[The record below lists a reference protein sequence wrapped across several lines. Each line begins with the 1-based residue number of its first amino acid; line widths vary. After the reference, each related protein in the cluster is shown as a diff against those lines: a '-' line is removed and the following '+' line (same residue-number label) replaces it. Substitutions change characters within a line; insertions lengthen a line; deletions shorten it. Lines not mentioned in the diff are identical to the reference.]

1 MREVMIVKANV
12 VIINP
17 DDNVAVA
24 LVDIK
29 KGEAIHLPD
38 NSEFAARSDIPFS
51 HKTAIRGI
59 TRGEEIMKY
68 GEVIGKAGEEI
79 AKGELVHTHNL
90 VVCD

>member
-1 MREVMIVKANV
+1 MGVKANV

-24 LVDIK
+24 LADIK

-38 NSEFAARSDIPFS
+38 DSEFAAQNDIPFS
-51 HKTAIRGI
+51 HKIALREISC
-59 TRGEEIMKY
+59 GEEIIKY

-79 AKGELVHTHNL
+79 KKGELVHTHNL
-90 VVCD
+90 VVWD